1 MISLSTSFA
10 GIGDS
15 GFVRKVADGFMAVF
29 LLVNLVIRFS
39 SIFYYTPYNGYI
51 AVFLGCVVLAC
62 AWVVVFQRFLMVYLF
77 IFGFS
82 FFLFGFGSFEIQSR
96 VFEILVTCVAST
108 LFFVNLRAGRDRRQ
122 RAEVGG
128 RSESSKL
135 KGERGEVEGQRSEV
149 KGVRGKIEAQRSR
162 VKGERGRAEGVEDG
176 CRHGKD
182 YLFGHW
188 RVGVDCGGVYRGG
201 ASLFEQR
208 GGIGQRG

>member
-1 MISLSTSFA
+1 LISLSTSFA

-108 LFFVNLRAGRDRRQ
+108 LFLINCGNLSCTLHPAPFESAKQ
-122 RAEVGG
+122 NSGG
-128 RSESSKL
+128 FDFML
-135 KGERGEVEGQRSEV
+135 RGV
-149 KGVRGKIEAQRSR
+149 VRVFALIT
-162 VKGERGRAEGVEDG
+162 
-176 CRHGKD
+176 
-182 YLFGHW
+182 
-188 RVGVDCGGVYRGG
+188 G
-201 ASLFEQR
+201 AIQKSN
-208 GGIGQRG
+208 